1 MKEKQ
6 KLKRL
11 LFFFAIVSMFINGS
25 KDSKT
30 SGLKDQVKI
39 SYLGP
44 KLGKRDQLID

>member
-1 MKEKQ
+1 M
-6 KLKRL
+6 LVYAL
-11 LFFFAIVSMFINGS
+11 MNVSMFINGS
-25 KDSKT
+25 QDSKT